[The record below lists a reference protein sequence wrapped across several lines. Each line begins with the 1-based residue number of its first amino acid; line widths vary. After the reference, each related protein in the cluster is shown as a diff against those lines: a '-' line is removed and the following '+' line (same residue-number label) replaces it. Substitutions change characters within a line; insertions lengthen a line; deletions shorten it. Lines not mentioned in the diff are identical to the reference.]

1 LSKDEQQRIAIVH
14 FVGDGKAINQYQL
27 QAAEIPINI
36 KFHGALSRNEV
47 FEIYKVSHS
56 ILMPTTASEGF
67 PKVLAEAMAFGCIP
81 LVSNLSSISHYIY
94 DGNNGFLLKPVSNN
108 QLVIKIREILS
119 LSPSDFK
126 HMLDKQVE
134 LLNSFTFSYYNH
146 RIKTDIL
153 N

>member
-1 LSKDEQQRIAIVH
+1 LSQVEQNSIAAVH
-14 FVGDGKAINQYQL
+14 FVGDGKAMGKYKL
-27 QAAEIPINI
+27 QAAEMPIDI
-36 KFHGALSRNEV
+36 MFHGALSRNEV
-47 FEIYKVSHS
+47 FEIYKVSHA

-81 LVSNLSSISHYIY
+81 LVSDLSSISHYIQ
-94 DGNNGFLLKPVSNN
+94 DGANGFLLKSVSND

-119 LSPSDFK
+119 LLPNDFK
-126 HMLDKQVE
+126 NMMDKQVE
-134 LLNSFTFSYYNH
+134 LLNSFTFSYYNY